1 MTKSNLKLNGGSL
14 RASLSISFMI
24 MSVIVLIVSAVGIYY
39 GVLDIWQ
46 KRSEKSTL
54 QLFEQ
59 IQYSVDVTRHDA
71 DKVSKLFLVDPDIQA
86 YLDTSSTRSSSP
98 GEHVNMTNKVM
109 ERMSI
114 ILKNYD
120 YISSIY
126 LFTNGGN
133 IVGISAQVST
143 FMVDATDKHWFY
155 TSGLYKQAQQSYPAL
170 IWKGATRAID
180 FHGEVFRPDDERN
193 NLLTSMRGVKSI
205 SRMTQAGT
213 LVVNINQQVLADTYN
228 KLAGEPGSEIFIYDE
243 QGRIIS
249 DTAAARLGQ
258 AVPAELLDQIDRP
271 FGSFTS
277 GDKQVIYYR
286 LGETGWTVIKMLP
299 ISEFVKDIGQLRYTM
314 IGILTAALVAA
325 LFMSYYWIR
334 KITKP
339 LSQLGKAMQEM
350 ERGNLG
356 ITLESVANNELG
368 MLARGFNRMSQ
379 SMIDLIE
386 DNRKAEEQ
394 KAKLEIQMLQSQ
406 IQPHFLYNTLN
417 TIKWMAIVIKADNI
431 SQSLTTLSSL
441 LKPIFNR
448 TDLMWTFREEI
459 DYIDNYIKL
468 MNVRY
473 GQGIEVEWRLP
484 ESLNTCQ
491 LLRFIL
497 QPIMENAIVHGME
510 AHNYTGSIRIEAEE
524 RYDTI
529 IIVITDNGGGITEQR
544 LRQLTAK
551 LGIDDSDDH
560 HGQMT
565 IGIGLQNVN
574 KRIQLHFGS
583 EYRLEIDSSIGKGT
597 SVTLRFPKLFSQ
609 E

>member
-1 MTKSNLKLNGGSL
+1 MKLNSGSL
-14 RASLSISFMI
+14 RVSLSISFMI
-24 MSVIVLIVSAVGIYY
+24 MSVIVLIASAVGIYF

-71 DKVSKLFLVDPDIQA
+71 DKVSKLFLVDSDIQE
-86 YLDTSSTRSSSP
+86 YLDTISASSSSP
-98 GEHVNMTNKVM
+98 GEHVNLTNKVM

-114 ILKNYD
+114 VLQNYD

-126 LFTNGGN
+126 LFTSRGTV
-133 IVGISAQVST
+133 VGVSAQAST
-143 FMVDATDKHWFY
+143 FMLNATDKHWFY
-155 TSGLYKQAQQSYPAL
+155 SSGLYSQAQNSYPLL
-170 IWKGATRAID
+170 IWKGATRAEY
-180 FHGEVFRPDDERN
+180 FHDEVFRLEDEQN
-193 NLLTSMRGVKSI
+193 NLLTSMRSVKSI
-205 SRMTQAGT
+205 TRMTQAGT
-213 LVVNINQQVLADTYN
+213 LVVNIDQQVLADTYN

-249 DTAAARLGQ
+249 DTDVTRLGQ
-258 AVPAELLDQIDRP
+258 AVPAELLKPIDRP
-271 FGSFTS
+271 FGSFTN

-299 ISEFVKDIGQLRYTM
+299 ISEFVKDIWQLRNTM
-314 IGILTAALVAA
+314 IGILTTTLIAAL
-325 LFMSYYWIR
+325 LISYYWIR

-356 ITLESVANNELG
+356 ITLESVENNELG

-379 SMIDLIE
+379 SMIDLID

-394 KAKLEIQMLQSQ
+394 KAKLEIRMLQSQ

-448 TDLMWTFREEI
+448 IDLMWTFREEI

-484 ESLNTCQ
+484 ESLSMCQ
-491 LLRFIL
+491 VLRFIL

-510 AHNYTGSIRIEAEE
+510 SHNYTGSIRIEAED
-524 RYDTI
+524 RHDTI
-529 IIVITDNGGGITEQR
+529 ILIISDNGGGITEQR
-544 LRQLTAK
+544 LRQLREK
-551 LGIDDSDDH
+551 LGCDDSDDH
-560 HGQMT
+560 RGRAT
-565 IGIGLQNVN
+565 IGIGIGLQNVN

-583 EYRLEIDSSIGKGT
+583 QYRLEIDSLIGKGT
-597 SVTLRFPKLFSQ
+597 SVTVRFPKLFIQ

>member
-1 MTKSNLKLNGGSL
+1 MKLNGGSL
-14 RASLSISFMI
+14 RVSLSISFMI
-24 MSVIVLIVSAVGIYY
+24 MSVIVLIASAVGIYF

-54 QLFEQ
+54 QLFQQ

-71 DKVSKLFLVDPDIQA
+71 DKVSKLFLVDSDIQE
-86 YLDTSSTRSSSP
+86 YLDTISASSSSP
-98 GEHVNMTNKVM
+98 GEHVNLTNKVM

-114 ILKNYD
+114 VLQNYD

-126 LFTNGGN
+126 LFTSSGTV
-133 IVGISAQVST
+133 VGVSGQAST
-143 FMVDATDKHWFY
+143 FILNALDKHWFY
-155 TSGLYKQAQQSYPAL
+155 SSGLYSQAQNSYPLL
-170 IWKGATRAID
+170 IWKGATKAEY
-180 FHGEVFRPDDERN
+180 FHDEVYRPEDERYN
-193 NLLTSMRGVKSI
+193 QLTSMRGVKSI
-205 SRMTQAGT
+205 TRMTQAGT
-213 LVVNINQQVLADTYN
+213 LVVNIDQQVLADTYN

-249 DTAAARLGQ
+249 DTDATRLGQ
-258 AVPAELLDQIDRP
+258 VVPAELLEPIDRP
-271 FGSFTS
+271 FGSFTN
-277 GDKQVIYYR
+277 GDKQVIYYQ

-299 ISEFVKDIGQLRYTM
+299 ISEFVKDIWQLRNTM
-314 IGILTAALVAA
+314 IGISTTTLIAAL
-325 LFMSYYWIR
+325 LISYYWIR

-356 ITLESVANNELG
+356 ITMENVANNELG

-379 SMIDLIE
+379 SMIDLID

-394 KAKLEIQMLQSQ
+394 KAKLEIRMLQSQ

-448 TDLMWTFREEI
+448 IDLMWTFREEI

-484 ESLNTCQ
+484 ESLSMCQ
-491 LLRFIL
+491 VLRFIL

-510 AHNYTGSIRIEAEE
+510 SQNYTGIIRIEAED
-524 RYDTI
+524 RNDTI
-529 IIVITDNGGGITEQR
+529 ILIISDNGGGITEQR
-544 LRQLTAK
+544 LLQLREK
-551 LGIDDSDDH
+551 LGFDDSVDDS
-560 HGQMT
+560 GQET

-583 EYRLEIDSSIGKGT
+583 EYRLEIDSLSGKGT
-597 SVTLRFPKLFSQ
+597 RVTVRFPKLFSQ